1 MVVGDWGDLTLLNM
15 DKNHYKKIYFNEN
28 GNYENYKIFQFYY
41 LIDKL
46 IFYGKEIQFQ
56 FFFQINVIILH
67 SNLKRII
74 LVRGQN
80 LLVGV

>member
-41 LIDKL
+41 LIDKFP
-46 IFYGKEIQFQ
+46 IGFSMEKKFI
-56 FFFQINVIILH
+56 
-67 SNLKRII
+67 SNFSFR
-74 LVRGQN
+74 
-80 LLVGV
+80 